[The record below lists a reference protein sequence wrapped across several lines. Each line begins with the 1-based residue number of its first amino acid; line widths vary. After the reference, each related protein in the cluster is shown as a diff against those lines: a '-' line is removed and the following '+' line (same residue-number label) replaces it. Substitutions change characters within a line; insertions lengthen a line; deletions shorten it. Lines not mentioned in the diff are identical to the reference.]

1 MGYLDC
7 DRMAQVIADTPKSSY
22 RDYLQRVYN
31 ETQLCGGGNRS

>member
-7 DRMAQVIADTPKSSY
+7 QAMAQVIADTPKSSY

-31 ETQLCGGGNRS
+31 ESTLCGIGSNR